1 RGRGHSQLRPL
12 DRFQGVFL
20 QSRRGFPC
28 CPQCRDELRFLLGI
42 GIDEL
47 FRVVRQFRVGGAS
60 LPGHEHHLLPPL
72 MLGEL
77 VCVIPVSNL
86 CDPVGALV
94 QDVHCR
100 CGVIGHLMRDVSG
113 WKSRKP
119 SGLSWAT
126 SSPWRSVIPL
136 STLDFPAA
144 ACPPNKIRV
153 GCSPGATGLMPS
165 KTRSLMQSSK
175 MSKAFSGGPH
185 RGLPTSQA
193 SLISASTPWRRW
205 ISAIISSRPMSRS
218 FLTSHTCRIFAF
230 ASSLASGVVAACAAR
245 MFTPTRRLAVP
256 A

>member
-1 RGRGHSQLRPL
+1 MGCERGQNLPHAHQRSMSGPFPLSWWCSEEAGEAEKGDARIVGVATPSCARLIASRASSCKPGVVFPAARSVVTNCAFFLASALMNSSGWCSPPWVHPRVRGAL
-12 DRFQGVFL
+12 
-20 QSRRGFPC
+20 
-28 CPQCRDELRFLLGI
+28 
-42 GIDEL
+42 
-47 FRVVRQFRVGGAS
+47 VGGAS

-144 ACPPNKIRV
+144 ACPPNKS
-153 GCSPGATGLMPS
+153 GWGAL
-165 KTRSLMQSSK
+165 L
-175 MSKAFSGGPH
+175 GP
-185 RGLPTSQA
+185 RA
-193 SLISASTPWRRW
+193 
-205 ISAIISSRPMSRS
+205 
-218 FLTSHTCRIFAF
+218 
-230 ASSLASGVVAACAAR
+230 
-245 MFTPTRRLAVP
+245 
-256 A
+256 